1 MLMSKIDHI
10 DLIRPHTGDVVVFYF
25 NLDEMDLEEIKQCHK
40 ELHDNVFP
48 NNTVIGLPDATQLI
62 GCNKEDFLKAIMD
75 ILREMFPGKDV
86 LPYIENDFELLL
98 SDEDDENLH

>member
-1 MLMSKIDHI
+1 MSKIDHI
-10 DLIRPHTGDVVVFYF
+10 DFVRPHAGDVVIFYF
-25 NLDEMDLEEIKQCHK
+25 NLDEMDVEEAKRCHD
-40 ELHDNVFP
+40 ELQTNVFP
-48 NNTVIGLPDATQLI
+48 NNTVIGLPDITQLI